1 MISVGKQHPLLYRLV
16 VSHYLL
22 SAICFTALAV
32 MLLFSSDKLSGH
44 YFHPQ
49 LLAITH
55 MAALGW
61 GTLMIFGAC
70 YQLLPVIL
78 ETELYSYK
86 IGWISLVMFI
96 SGLILLV
103 YSFWNFEPGIHMQ
116 CGGLLLLTG
125 IGLFGMN
132 VFMTSRKIAA
142 EIHQE
147 FIITACIWLVATAL
161 LGTLLVFNFR
171 YAFFQK
177 DHLLFL
183 KLHAHM
189 GFAGWFLLLIVG
201 VSSKLIPMFLVSTKL
216 KPGFLTWSYYLI
228 NAGLLSFVTDTY
240 LFGLNIRSCF
250 FGAIVV
256 AGIASWLI
264 FVFHC
269 FHSRLRKVIDL
280 PIKHTFVSFLLLG
293 TALFVIPF
301 IISNQLKAD
310 PWAIQYTTL
319 YGTLIFMGWISSLI
333 LGQTFKTLP
342 FIVWI
347 KHYQHLA
354 GKGSIPMP
362 TDLVNSK
369 ILKLQ
374 FSIFLVFIGTFYAG
388 LFYQSSLLIHIG
400 LICFLIVALL
410 YLANVVI
417 ILFHKPQIIEL

>member
-22 SAICFTALAV
+22 SAICFIVLAV

-86 IGWISLVMFI
+86 IGWISLVLFI

-103 YSFWNFEPGIHMQ
+103 YSFWNFAPGIHMQ
-116 CGGLLLLTG
+116 CGGLLLLSG
-125 IGLFGMN
+125 IGLFGLN
-132 VFMTSRKIAA
+132 VFLTSRKIPAD
-142 EIHQE
+142 IHQE
-147 FIITACIWLVATAL
+147 LILTACIWLIATAL
-161 LGTLLVFNFR
+161 LGTLLVFNFK

-189 GFAGWFLLLIVG
+189 GVAGWFLLLIVG
-201 VSSKLIPMFLVSTKL
+201 VSSKLIPMFLVSTKQR
-216 KPGFLTWSYYLI
+216 PRFLTWSYYLI
-228 NAGLLSFVTDTY
+228 NAGLILFVTDTY
-240 LFGLNIRSCF
+240 LFGLNMKTYF
-250 FGAIVV
+250 AAGIVL

-269 FHSRLRKVIDL
+269 FHSRLRKAIDL
-280 PIKHTFVSFLLLG
+280 PIKHTLVSFLLLG
-293 TALFVIPF
+293 IVLFVIPF

-310 PWAIQYTTL
+310 PRAIQYTTL

-354 GKGSIPMP
+354 GKGSSPMP
-362 TDLVNSK
+362 ADLVNSK

-374 FSIFLVFIGTFYAG
+374 FSIFLIFIATFYAG
-388 LFYQSSLLIHIG
+388 LVYQSNLFIHIG
-400 LICFLIVALL
+400 LTCFLLVALL
-410 YLANVVI
+410 YLANVLI
-417 ILFHKPQIIEL
+417 ILFHKPPNS